1 MMVIGMFKSILKGII
16 LLTLVISSIVLTY
29 KIWNFRPNL
38 ANIETSITKTNTA
51 LSPKNVDDINSIF
64 LPYQVVVYSDNNVL
78 GTTDKDMLIE
88 FVKRISSLKVSDI
101 SDKNQGISYMSKSL
115 KDKFVMLDYA
125 GNLPVAIYLTD
136 ILEDTVKEDSNAQ
149 FKRIIIDS
157 HKKQNLILY
166 MMTNDNRM
174 LEIETNGSSK
184 AFNTL
189 VRSSRKSMESY
200 IGVITNERTTD
211 ELTSLY
217 VPEKPKQ
224 TQAYSYLADNIN
236 VDDINKAVL
245 GDKNS
250 IIERSDN
257 NRSKTYNSNTGIVKM
272 TNNENYKFNNLSE
285 VDHGKPNPMNNLIN
299 SFNFISEHR
308 GFTDDYRYF
317 GVRDADSA
325 IKYQMFFKGYP
336 VFNRRNLSEID
347 IIWGDDNVYEYKRG
361 LYTTSVAVPAKEKVK
376 QLPTAE
382 EVRFSLASNKHYH
395 FERVSNMMI
404 GYKMERSDEETIQ
417 STLSF
422 KPAWFIKYNDEWKE
436 YDNGRLK

>member
-1 MMVIGMFKSILKGII
+1 MFKSILKGVI
-16 LLTLVISSIVLTY
+16 LFALVVSSIILTY

-51 LSPKNVDDINSIF
+51 LSPKNLDNINSVF
-64 LPYQVVVYSDNNVL
+64 LPYQIIAYTNDNIY
-78 GTTDKDMLIE
+78 GTADKDILLE
-88 FVKRISSLKVSDI
+88 YVKRLSGLKVTDMSE
-101 SDKNQGISYMSKSL
+101 SEQGTALMTKGL
-115 KDKFVMLDYA
+115 RNNFVILDYA
-125 GNLPVAIYLTD
+125 GELPMMMYQTD
-136 ILEDTVKEDSNAQ
+136 ILNNVMKGDTNITFE
-149 FKRIIIDS
+149 RIIIDS
-157 HKKQNLILY
+157 NSQSNIIMY
-166 MMTNDNRM
+166 MMTPDYKIF
-174 LEIETNGSSK
+174 EIETNGSSK
-184 AFNTL
+184 AFNDLLKRT
-189 VRSSRKSMESY
+189 RKKMENY
-200 IGVITNERTTD
+200 TGIITNENTTD
-211 ELTSLY
+211 EFTSVY
-217 VPEKPKQ
+217 VPEKPTH

-257 NRSKTYNSNTGIVKM
+257 NMSKTYNSNTGIVKM
-272 TNNENYKFNNLSE
+272 SNNELYKFNNLSE
-285 VDHGKPNPMNNLIN
+285 VDHGKPNPMNNLIS

-317 GVRDADSA
+317 GVNQADRA

-336 VFNRRNLSEID
+336 VFNDKKLSEID
-347 IIWGDDNVYEYKRG
+347 IIWGDKDVYEYKRG
-361 LYTTSVAVPAKEKVK
+361 LYTTSVAVPTKQKVK

-382 EVRFSLASNKHYH
+382 EVRFALASNKQYH

-404 GYKMERSDEETIQ
+404 GYAMERSEEETIQ

-422 KPAWFIKYNDEWKE
+422 RPAWYIQYNGEWKE

>member
-1 MMVIGMFKSILKGII
+1 M
-16 LLTLVISSIVLTY
+16 SSIVLTY

-38 ANIETSITKTNTA
+38 ADIETSITKTNTA
-51 LSPKNVDDINSIF
+51 LSPKNVDNINSVF
-64 LPYQVVVYSDNNVL
+64 LPYQVVSYSNDNVY
-78 GTTDKDMLIE
+78 GTSEKDILLDYI
-88 FVKRISSLKVSDI
+88 KRISGLKVSDI
-101 SDKNQGISYMSKSL
+101 SGNNQGVSFMSKGL
-115 KDKFVMLDYA
+115 RDKFVMLDYA
-125 GNLPVAIYLTD
+125 GELPITMYQTD
-136 ILEDTVKEDSNAQ
+136 ILDNVVKGDTNSN

-157 HKKQNLILY
+157 HSKQNIVMY
-166 MMTNDNRM
+166 MITSDQKMI
-174 LEIETNGSSK
+174 EIETNGSSK
-184 AFNTL
+184 SFNEL
-189 VRSSRKSMESY
+189 VKETRKKMEHY
-200 IGVITNERTTD
+200 TGIITNEKTTD
-211 ELTSLY
+211 ELTSVY
-217 VPEKPKQ
+217 VPEQPTH

-257 NRSKTYNSNTGIVKM
+257 NQSKTYNSNTGIVKM
-272 TNNENYKFNNLSE
+272 SNNELYKFNNLSE

-317 GVRDADSA
+317 GVKRSDGA
-325 IKYQMFFKGYP
+325 INYQMFFKGYP
-336 VFNRRNLSEID
+336 VFNTHQLSDID
-347 IIWGDDNVYEYKRG
+347 VIWGDEDVYEYKRG
-361 LYTTSVAVPAKEKVK
+361 LYTTSVAVPTKQKVE

-382 EVRFSLASNKHYH
+382 EVRFSLASNEAVQ
-395 FERVSNMMI
+395 FEGVTNMMI
-404 GYKMERSDEETIQ
+404 GYNMVRSEEETIQ